1 MQNHK
6 GMKIFPGGKLLIL
19 YCLCVFTT
27 SAALAQTQSLAPLR
41 QELTTLTAQYK
52 AGTGIA
58 MILIESGDTLSLAN
72 NHRYPMQSVYKFPL
86 ALAVLDRVDKGEL
99 KPDQKIYVKKSDLK
113 VTWSPLRDKFPEG
126 NIGVSIADLIGYSVS
141 QSDNNACDIL
151 FREVGGPKKVHD
163 YIQSLGKTDIAIQ
176 STEEEMHKNHD
187 LQYRNYSTPFAMAR
201 LLEGFWTNKYLSDS
215 STAFLKR
222 ALTDTS
228 TGPKRIKGLLP
239 EGTPVAH
246 KTGSSGQDNNG
257 VTAATNDVGII
268 TLPDGRHLILVV
280 FVCDSRE
287 DDATNER
294 IIAEVAKTVYSFFAE

>member
-1 MQNHK
+1 
-6 GMKIFPGGKLLIL
+6 
-19 YCLCVFTT
+19 
-27 SAALAQTQSLAPLR
+27 
-41 QELTTLTAQYK
+41 
-52 AGTGIA
+52 
-58 MILIESGDTLSLAN
+58 
-72 NHRYPMQSVYKFPL
+72 
-86 ALAVLDRVDKGEL
+86 
-99 KPDQKIYVKKSDLK
+99 
-113 VTWSPLRDKFPEG
+113 
-126 NIGVSIADLIGYSVS
+126 
-141 QSDNNACDIL
+141 
-151 FREVGGPKKVHD
+151 
-163 YIQSLGKTDIAIQ
+163 
-176 STEEEMHKNHD
+176 
-187 LQYRNYSTPFAMAR
+187 MAR